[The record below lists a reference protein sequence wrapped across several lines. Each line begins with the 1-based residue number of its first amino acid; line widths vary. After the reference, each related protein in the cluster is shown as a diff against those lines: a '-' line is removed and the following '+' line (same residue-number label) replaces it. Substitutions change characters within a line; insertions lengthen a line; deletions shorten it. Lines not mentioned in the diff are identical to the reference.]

1 MKKQEAAIFSVISN
15 FILII
20 LKLTI
25 GIYINSVSVISEGIH
40 SSIDLLASVIS
51 FFSIKK
57 ASEKEDAEHPFG
69 HGKYE
74 NVSGFFEAVLI
85 LFTGIIM
92 IYEAI
97 SKLILGNTIKS
108 LYSGMFVMALSC
120 ILNLAVALYI
130 LSVSKKSNSIALS
143 SDGYHILTDSLTSF
157 TVLIGLSLVR
167 ITGLKFIDSISAL
180 FVSVLII
187 KTSFVLI
194 KNSLKDLVDSS
205 LSKNELEKI
214 IRILKRYPEIK
225 SFHKLRTRKSGE
237 TFEINMHLLFDS
249 NKSLLEVH
257 DVCNCIES
265 ELDRV
270 FLISNTTI
278 HAEPF
283 ITKENKV
290 YVLDSNKSYK

>member
-120 ILNLAVALYI
+120 VLNLAVALYI

-157 TVLIGLSLVR
+157 TVLIGLFLVR

-283 ITKENKV
+283 LAKENKV

>member
-97 SKLILGNTIKS
+97 SKLILGNSIKS
-108 LYSGMFVMALSC
+108 LSSGMFVMALSC

-130 LSVSKKSNSIALS
+130 LSISKKSNSIALS

-157 TVLIGLSLVR
+157 TVLIGLFLVR

-283 ITKENKV
+283 IAKENKV

>member
-120 ILNLAVALYI
+120 VLNLAVALYI

-157 TVLIGLSLVR
+157 TVLIGLFLVR

-265 ELDRV
+265 ELHRV

-283 ITKENKV
+283 LSKENKV

>member
-15 FILII
+15 FILIT

-120 ILNLAVALYI
+120 VLNLAVALYI

-157 TVLIGLSLVR
+157 TVLIGLFLVR

-283 ITKENKV
+283 LSKENKV